1 MNRHLKIHTV
11 KLVVYGYVLKDYT
24 MFFLIF
30 FVRDLILDPKM
41 KKREMIT

>member
-1 MNRHLKIHTV
+1 MDTCFKRIH
-11 KLVVYGYVLKDYT
+11 YG
-24 MFFLIF
+24 FFLIV

>member
-1 MNRHLKIHTV
+1 MDTCFKRLH
-11 KLVVYGYVLKDYT
+11 YV
-24 MFFLIF
+24 FLIF